1 LNIKRKYNKNILK
14 KEVSMKK
21 LVFLSAFMFLLP
33 LYSSAQTKKIGY
45 VDMQAVLLKSKAGK
59 DAKALLDKEKEE
71 KKSTL
76 DKMKEEIEKLQND
89 INRQSLVLTEE
100 KRKKMEDELALKK
113 QNFLKVLQDY
123 ELELQ
128 KKDQEWTEKILKE
141 VEKVIYK
148 IGKTEGYDLI
158 LEKSAV
164 LYAPEAYDITDKVIR
179 EYDKTYTTK

>member
-1 LNIKRKYNKNILK
+1 MKRLTV
-14 KEVSMKK
+14 VS
-21 LVFLSAFMFLLP
+21 LALIVLPFLSLG
-33 LYSSAQTKKIGY
+33 QTKKIGY
-45 VDMQAVLLKSKAGK
+45 VDMQSVLLKSKAGR
-59 DAKALLDKEKEE
+59 DAKAILDKEKEE
-71 KKSTL
+71 KKLSL
-76 DKMKEEIEKLQND
+76 DKMKEEIEKLQAD
-89 INRQSLVLTEE
+89 INRQSLVISEE
-100 KRKKMEDELALKK
+100 KRKKMEDELAVKK

-123 ELELQ
+123 EIELQ

-179 EYDKTYTTK
+179 EYDKTYSTK

>member
-1 LNIKRKYNKNILK
+1 
-14 KEVSMKK
+14 
-21 LVFLSAFMFLLP
+21 
-33 LYSSAQTKKIGY
+33 
-45 VDMQAVLLKSKAGK
+45 
-59 DAKALLDKEKEE
+59 
-71 KKSTL
+71 
-76 DKMKEEIEKLQND
+76 
-89 INRQSLVLTEE
+89 
-100 KRKKMEDELALKK
+100 MEDDLALKK

-123 ELELQ
+123 EAELQ

-179 EYDKTYTTK
+179 EYDKTYSTK